1 MKQFLRDIIIE
12 AGRMA
17 LDFQGR
23 LSVLDVQ
30 RKSVRE
36 LVTEA
41 DKAVEAYLVSEIL
54 KRYPDHGILGEEQG
68 ERVGNEYRWLID
80 PIDGT
85 TSFVHGQA
93 YFGVSIGIEKAG
105 EMVLGSVNFPAIDEL
120 YQADKGG
127 GAYCNGKPIRV
138 STRDNLND
146 SVLATSFGCI
156 DTTAANNNI
165 AYFES
170 INNEIMGIRNLGSAA
185 LHLCC
190 VGCGQLEGYWQV
202 NIKPWDVAAGLLIV
216 EEAGGNCSKFS
227 GGPSDLS
234 TDFIASNGK
243 IHNEMVRRFKAVQA
257 IVSS

>member
-1 MKQFLRDIIIE
+1 
-12 AGRMA
+12 MA
-17 LDFQGR
+17 LGFQR
-23 LSVLDVQ
+23 DLSGLDVQ

-41 DKAVEAYLVSEIL
+41 DKAVEKYLVSEII

-85 TSFVHGQA
+85 TSFVHGEA
-93 YFGVSIGIEKAG
+93 YFGVSIGVEKAG
-105 EMVLGSVNFPAIDEL
+105 AMVLGAVNFPATGEIFESE
-120 YQADKGG
+120 KGR
-127 GAYCNGKPIRV
+127 GASCNGKAIRV
-138 STRDNLND
+138 SARDNLND

-156 DTTAANNNI
+156 GTTTADNNI

-170 INNEIMGIRNLGSAA
+170 INTEILSMRNLGSAA
-185 LHLCC
+185 LHLCY
-190 VGCGQLEGYWQV
+190 VGCGRLDGYWQV

-216 EEAGGNCSKFS
+216 AEAGGKCSKFA

-234 TDFIASNGK
+234 GDFIASNGK
-243 IHNEMVRRFKAVQA
+243 IHSEMVRRFKAVQ
-257 IVSS
+257 IQVSS